1 MKLRFSDRVF
11 LGKSFEGDPSSVI
24 KKLNKNRPVKGT
36 YILSPAENGVDPLE
50 FFDSIQLMQPF
61 YRERELFVLGLAGSE
76 DEAIELVREIYEAS
90 VEYGHDSIR
99 SYIEELFS

>member
-1 MKLRFSDRVF
+1 
-11 LGKSFEGDPSSVI
+11 
-24 KKLNKNRPVKGT
+24 
-36 YILSPAENGVDPLE
+36 
-50 FFDSIQLMQPF
+50 MQPF